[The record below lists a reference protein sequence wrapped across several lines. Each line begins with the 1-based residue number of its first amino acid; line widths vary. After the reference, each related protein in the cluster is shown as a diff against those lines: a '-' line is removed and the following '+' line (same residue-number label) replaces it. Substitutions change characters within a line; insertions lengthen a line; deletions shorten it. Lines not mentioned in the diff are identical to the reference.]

1 MYIGGWLHDFLGG
14 LLVFV
19 AATTILF
26 AVFHWFFHV
35 WCFIEIAKIGYNEG
49 RVGSVQTFN
58 SGEGPGR
65 IAMCVVLGLAYSAFI
80 VFFLGVIVV
89 FISFKDFAPR
99 WMWIV
104 DAPLDANQLL
114 SIFVVFF
121 VIYAIPSV
129 IAAVTTTL
137 VFIHDRWK
145 MSSLKKDRQAAVAGG
160 LEGGNGNASA
170 PVSYH
175 WDKTVVLCVPV
186 YMEPLSNLLS
196 TISAIADSDYPPDK
210 IQVLVGFD
218 DDSTKTL
225 TMMHTIERILSG
237 GEIRGYDRADDSSN
251 SSNVSGSGSGPGAG
265 DSGLYMMGSGDLG
278 DRETYPPSYDT
289 LPAAD
294 GRNKYNGLLKIANY
308 ARSSVDVRQSPVSR
322 PQSLDYSNV
331 EHDPRTIETSYR
343 SINYTISRFEHGGKL
358 HTQAK
363 MFAMIQDRVES
374 GQYPRDSLILFVDSD
389 TTLVPSTI
397 RKFVDHFEA
406 EYIYMQLSMRFTEA
420 SFGSVTCMPG
430 ALTMIKYETMAEL
443 AKLYFHQADV
453 DSTFEF
459 CRRKLGE
466 DRFLT
471 HLAMEYL
478 GPFAIG
484 FVPDAVS
491 KTEAPG
497 NAYDLLRQ
505 RRRWLL
511 GSLTNEVYMI
521 TTPSFVLKFP
531 ALIALRILNIFRLG
545 GTLFYL
551 LALEYIIVGILY
563 PDDFIASDV
572 IYVIGIPLLIW
583 IFLAVWALWQRRYKT
598 LFFFFLYILLNQFME
613 LGYYGYALWTLRE
626 RTWGG
631 PRAAGEEEEEGEE
644 GAADGDAAA
653 AAATDGGASALGS
666 TAPNSGFVRRI
677 TVPML
682 VAIAAATVLLIAPTV
697 AADPD
702 PSWLSWGSSST
713 PSAPAAGLQPA
724 TANGSGGA
732 SESGL
737 IAHQQGEE
745 WIRSIRK
752 QSQEE
757 LAFLEQ
763 GRMSLQKYESQS
775 HDCYKEAAYSLQ
787 TGCKELTA
795 TEEEKQQYAIR
806 LTLCEVATANV
817 NVPVQC
823 LVANPGTS
831 CVEALH
837 QVPQLW
843 TSYSGYRRDVLAM
856 CYAVRHAIERELVEA
871 LFYNLT
877 LTQLVNNNLL
887 HAHTRDVAEMHVR
900 ELAALANVSLA
911 QDRLVAQ
918 SAQAAEITRAVAA
931 NVTDLAAGVAGV
943 ARTVEAV
950 DRAQEMM
957 MGAVEAWRGQLAGW
971 IDRMAAEAGEA
982 RRALDGVA
990 SGVGVVQ
997 DQVKGVAQ
1005 AQAEAKRASEAL
1017 AAWLELFQRA
1027 TQNQTS
1033 HLLGAL
1039 QNVDSALATHHAQW
1053 SAAAADQLAWI
1064 HSAQSALVSLTA
1076 EHAAQRAAADEW
1088 IRGLA
1093 AAHAT
1098 VANRVATLE
1107 GELASHASKQRDH
1120 LANVTAALA
1129 EVRAQSEAVAVG
1141 VATARA
1147 VLGDRGIAVAVSVMV
1162 AAAVRLV
1169 GIRGTVAGV
1178 VIFAATQAPIGEWA
1192 EQVSDA
1198 GAVMAKAAAEWWV
1211 VAADEQGAGEQ
1222 EPLADIETKEPAKPL
1237 REKKIKWKRWR
1248 PTLSDLEGNPIERV

>member
-1 MYIGGWLHDFLGG
+1 MFIDGWLHDALGV
-14 LLVFV
+14 LLVIV
-19 AATTILF
+19 AATTVLF
-26 AVFHWFFHV
+26 ALFHWVFHI

-49 RVGSVQTFN
+49 RAGSVQTFN
-58 SGEGPGR
+58 MGEGPGR

-80 VFFLGVIVV
+80 GFFLFVIGL
-89 FISFKDFAPR
+89 FLTFKDYAPR
-99 WMWIV
+99 WMWIQ
-104 DAPLDANQLL
+104 DPIMDANQLL

-129 IAAVTTTL
+129 IAAFTTTI
-137 VFIHDRWK
+137 VFIHDRW
-145 MSSLKKDRQAAVAGG
+145 MMRSLKKERRAAMAHGAATA
-160 LEGGNGNASA
+160 EGGNGGAAS
-170 PVSYH
+170 PISYH

-196 TISAIADSDYPPDK
+196 TINAIAESDYPPDK
-210 IQVLVGFD
+210 IEVLVGFD

-225 TMMHTIERILSG
+225 TMMHTIARILSG
-237 GEIRGYDRADDSSN
+237 GEIRGFDAKEHG
-251 SSNVSGSGSGPGAG
+251 GSGSEVGTPLHSSAP
-265 DSGLYMMGSGDLG
+265 DSGLYMGTGDLG
-278 DRETYPPSYDT
+278 DGSAMYDA

-331 EHDPRTIETSYR
+331 EHDPRTIEASYR

-363 MFAMIQDRVES
+363 MFAMIQDRVEL
-374 GQYPRDSLILFVDSD
+374 GQYPRNSLILFVDSD

-631 PRAAGEEEEEGEE
+631 PRAAGEEEDEGDD
-644 GAADGDAAA
+644 ATKTSDHHQQDDDG
-653 AAATDGGASALGS
+653 TDSFVIGSPAMYNGSPLRAPASPVPVHGYMVQHHQYNGNGNGHGGRDSPAMGSPSAYSSPLRGGAPGS
-666 TAPNSGFVRRI
+666 PAPVHGFVI
-677 TVPML
+677 
-682 VAIAAATVLLIAPTV
+682 
-697 AADPD
+697 
-702 PSWLSWGSSST
+702 
-713 PSAPAAGLQPA
+713 
-724 TANGSGGA
+724 
-732 SESGL
+732 
-737 IAHQQGEE
+737 QQ
-745 WIRSIRK
+745 
-752 QSQEE
+752 
-757 LAFLEQ
+757 
-763 GRMSLQKYESQS
+763 
-775 HDCYKEAAYSLQ
+775 
-787 TGCKELTA
+787 
-795 TEEEKQQYAIR
+795 
-806 LTLCEVATANV
+806 
-817 NVPVQC
+817 
-823 LVANPGTS
+823 
-831 CVEALH
+831 
-837 QVPQLW
+837 
-843 TSYSGYRRDVLAM
+843 
-856 CYAVRHAIERELVEA
+856 
-871 LFYNLT
+871 
-877 LTQLVNNNLL
+877 
-887 HAHTRDVAEMHVR
+887 
-900 ELAALANVSLA
+900 
-911 QDRLVAQ
+911 
-918 SAQAAEITRAVAA
+918 
-931 NVTDLAAGVAGV
+931 
-943 ARTVEAV
+943 
-950 DRAQEMM
+950 
-957 MGAVEAWRGQLAGW
+957 
-971 IDRMAAEAGEA
+971 
-982 RRALDGVA
+982 
-990 SGVGVVQ
+990 
-997 DQVKGVAQ
+997 
-1005 AQAEAKRASEAL
+1005 
-1017 AAWLELFQRA
+1017 
-1027 TQNQTS
+1027 
-1033 HLLGAL
+1033 
-1039 QNVDSALATHHAQW
+1039 
-1053 SAAAADQLAWI
+1053 
-1064 HSAQSALVSLTA
+1064 
-1076 EHAAQRAAADEW
+1076 
-1088 IRGLA
+1088 
-1093 AAHAT
+1093 
-1098 VANRVATLE
+1098 NR
-1107 GELASHASKQRDH
+1107 
-1120 LANVTAALA
+1120 
-1129 EVRAQSEAVAVG
+1129 
-1141 VATARA
+1141 
-1147 VLGDRGIAVAVSVMV
+1147 
-1162 AAAVRLV
+1162 
-1169 GIRGTVAGV
+1169 
-1178 VIFAATQAPIGEWA
+1178 
-1192 EQVSDA
+1192 
-1198 GAVMAKAAAEWWV
+1198 
-1211 VAADEQGAGEQ
+1211 
-1222 EPLADIETKEPAKPL
+1222 
-1237 REKKIKWKRWR
+1237 
-1248 PTLSDLEGNPIERV
+1248 